1 MKRIIFTALLLGM
14 LSAGYADGILSSKCQ
29 TLLSKPHTVV
39 YDRIMSDGTTRLQ
52 VANITDGGFV
62 LTQGERVLGY
72 SETGSFLPECAPPAM
87 LDLLQSLQN
96 VPSDSKEQ
104 AQLPIANALQ
114 PLLGDIAWNQDSP
127 YNDLC
132 PLYNMSSRC
141 PTGCVAT
148 AMAQLMYYHHW
159 PLQGSGQHSYSPAIM
174 SGNVLSADFGATTY
188 QWDAMLP
195 NYASSTVPANGY
207 TMEQSREAVSLLM
220 LHCGIAVDMV
230 YYSQSGATDYDVP
243 PALIT
248 YFNYDRSMAYRKREH
263 YSTAEWLQIIHDE
276 IAEGRPV
283 LAYGRA
289 TSGGHAYV
297 FDGIDEQGFIH
308 VNWGWGGMSNGYFQ
322 TSALTPASQGIG
334 GSDGGFNYSQRII
347 TSIRPADGTLSDYA
361 VELTSTEGLTV
372 NKNKTAQNS
381 DIAIRLSGKVIN
393 HGWRDSSFDYA
404 LLLLSEAG
412 DTMKVIAGPTS
423 QTLAK
428 DATAYAPSFGTVN
441 LGTLPA
447 GEYTLYPACRMTGGT
462 GRWLRIHD
470 NYIGYVNRLDIT
482 ATDDE
487 LSFRQPDYFLLKAN
501 NIELPEQIYS
511 NVPTLITAT
520 VKNEGDVEYHGE
532 VKAQLRQGSSIVSST
547 SNYIV
552 DLLPGDS
559 TLLRFTDS
567 FNAAAGS
574 YTLCLV
580 DDDGAVISSRIQTTV
595 KPQPAM
601 GSVRALTQLSVGKA
615 DYEQLEATVTVSADE
630 GFFAG
635 LLYTFI
641 FSSDSKMEVG
651 CLFPQ
656 YILLNGNQQQVTM
669 TGTFEN
675 GQPGKTYQA
684 VLAIYDGTSY
694 TFLTDEH
701 ATTSFLFDPDHT
713 YSGIRSVDSGTNGDA
728 APVFDLQGRRTNGA
742 HRHGLLIKNGKIIIN
757 TNKK

>member
-1 MKRIIFTALLLGM
+1 
-14 LSAGYADGILSSKCQ
+14 
-29 TLLSKPHTVV
+29 
-39 YDRIMSDGTTRLQ
+39 
-52 VANITDGGFV
+52 
-62 LTQGERVLGY
+62 
-72 SETGSFLPECAPPAM
+72 
-87 LDLLQSLQN
+87 
-96 VPSDSKEQ
+96 
-104 AQLPIANALQ
+104 
-114 PLLGDIAWNQDSP
+114 
-127 YNDLC
+127 
-132 PLYNMSSRC
+132 
-141 PTGCVAT
+141 
-148 AMAQLMYYHHW
+148 
-159 PLQGSGQHSYSPAIM
+159 
-174 SGNVLSADFGATTY
+174 
-188 QWDAMLP
+188 
-195 NYASSTVPANGY
+195 
-207 TMEQSREAVSLLM
+207 
-220 LHCGIAVDMV
+220 
-230 YYSQSGATDYDVP
+230 
-243 PALIT
+243 
-248 YFNYDRSMAYRKREH
+248 MAYRKREH
-263 YSTAEWLQIIHDE
+263 YSTAEWLQIIRDE
-276 IAEGRPV
+276 IVEGRPV

-347 TSIRPADGTLSDYA
+347 TGIRPALGTPGDYT

-372 NKNKTAQNS
+372 SKNKTAQNS
-381 DIAIRLSGKVIN
+381 DVTIRLPGKVIN
-393 HGWRDSSFDYA
+393 HGWRDSNFDYA

-412 DTMKVIAGPTS
+412 DTVKVIAGPAD

-482 ATDDE
+482 ATESE
-487 LSFRQPDYFLLKAN
+487 LSFRQPDYFQLKASD
-501 NIELPEQIYS
+501 IVLPEQIYS
-511 NVPTLITAT
+511 GVPTLITAT

-532 VKAQLRQGSSIVSST
+532 VKVQLRQGSSIVSTT

-552 DLLPGDS
+552 DLQPGQS

-567 FNAAAGS
+567 FKASAGS

-580 DDDGAVISSRIQTTV
+580 DDDGAVISSRIETTV
-595 KPQPAM
+595 KPQPVM
-601 GSVRALTQLSVGKA
+601 GSVTAVTQLSVGKA
-615 DYEQLEATVTVSADE
+615 GYEQMETSVTVSAGD

-641 FSSDSKMEVG
+641 LTADSHKEVG

-656 YILLNGNQQQVTM
+656 YILLNGSQQRVTM

-684 VLAIYDGTSY
+684 SLAVYDGTSY

-701 ATTSFLFDPDHT
+701 SKTNFLFDPDHT
-713 YSGIRSVDSGTNGDA
+713 YSGIRSADSGTGSTP
-728 APVFDLQGRRTNGA
+728 APVFDLQGRRIGSV
-742 HRHGLLIKNGKIIIN
+742 RQQGLFIQNGKKFVN
-757 TNKK
+757 TK